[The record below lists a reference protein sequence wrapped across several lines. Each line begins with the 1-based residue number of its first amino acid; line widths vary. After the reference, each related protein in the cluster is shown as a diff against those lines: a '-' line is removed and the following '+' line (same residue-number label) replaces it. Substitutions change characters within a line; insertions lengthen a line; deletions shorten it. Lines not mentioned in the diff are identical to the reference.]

1 MKRFALF
8 LACILLSL
16 PALAQAWWNDD
27 WSFRKQLILD
37 TTAAGADIKGNLQ
50 DVPVLIRLHA
60 GNFNY
65 FLDLKQDGSDLRF
78 IGDDDKT
85 PLKFHIEKFDPI
97 NEIALIWVK
106 LPKVSAGAK
115 TQNFW
120 MYYGNQKAE
129 KAEDAAGTYGV
140 KQGLVYHFENKEGA
154 PSDQTAYHNN
164 PSRYSAEYTPSAL
177 IGGGAHF
184 ASSQVIT
191 IPASPSLQL
200 TAADGWTF
208 STWLKIDV
216 PQKEAFIM
224 SREEGGRAM
233 VIGIDGTDVYARLGQ
248 GEQGI
253 QTPPGV
259 SITPGTWH
267 HLAVTA
273 GQGGLIIYIDGAEAA
288 SVPTTLSDL
297 GGDISV
303 GAAADG
309 SHGFSGDMDEVGIAA
324 TARSTDWVKAA
335 AGSQGMDA
343 KLVTYGSDDQHGG
356 GGGTSY
362 FGVILQNVTVDGWVV
377 IVILVIMSA
386 ISWVVMVGK
395 GLIIRR
401 VRRDNQSFLE
411 QFRQLTLENTDKLD
425 QAESEKEHEL
435 AEASPLLNA
444 MFGKHDHFQSSPLY
458 RIYHQGIHELNQRVG
473 TTVGAQASGISDKG
487 VNAIRAT
494 LDAVLVRESQK
505 INAQMVLLTIAI
517 SGGPFL
523 GLLGTVVGVMITF
536 AAIAASGDVNINA
549 IAPGIAA
556 ALVATVA
563 GLAVAIPALFGYN
576 YLASSIKTIVADMH
590 VFVDEFISKT
600 AEHYGE

>member
-343 KLVTYGSDDQHGG
+343 
-356 GGGTSY
+356 
-362 FGVILQNVTVDGWVV
+362 
-377 IVILVIMSA
+377 
-386 ISWVVMVGK
+386 
-395 GLIIRR
+395 
-401 VRRDNQSFLE
+401 
-411 QFRQLTLENTDKLD
+411 
-425 QAESEKEHEL
+425 
-435 AEASPLLNA
+435 
-444 MFGKHDHFQSSPLY
+444 
-458 RIYHQGIHELNQRVG
+458 
-473 TTVGAQASGISDKG
+473 
-487 VNAIRAT
+487 
-494 LDAVLVRESQK
+494 
-505 INAQMVLLTIAI
+505 
-517 SGGPFL
+517 
-523 GLLGTVVGVMITF
+523 
-536 AAIAASGDVNINA
+536 
-549 IAPGIAA
+549 
-556 ALVATVA
+556 
-563 GLAVAIPALFGYN
+563 
-576 YLASSIKTIVADMH
+576 
-590 VFVDEFISKT
+590 
-600 AEHYGE
+600 